1 MPAVCLELQTHYFI
15 SLLKY
20 NYEVGITA
28 AIQDLRNLKTERL
41 YDCVSSLRPGF
52 KCRTAILFLPL
63 LHAPWGQEAMLDLKL
78 TLI

>member
-1 MPAVCLELQTHYFI
+1 MYQIRREKVGDINAYWMPAVYLELQTHYFI

-41 YDCVSSLRPGF
+41 YDCV
-52 KCRTAILFLPL
+52 
-63 LHAPWGQEAMLDLKL
+63 
-78 TLI
+78 